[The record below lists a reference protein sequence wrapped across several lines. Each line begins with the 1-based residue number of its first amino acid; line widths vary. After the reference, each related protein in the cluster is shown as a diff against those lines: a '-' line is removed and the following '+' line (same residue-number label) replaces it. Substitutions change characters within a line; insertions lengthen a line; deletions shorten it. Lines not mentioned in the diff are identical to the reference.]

1 MAFVTYWTARPAGL
15 AAASTVRRIATVHE
29 TQALANARAAA
40 AGRVLIDNVDSPAE
54 TAYVGAVSDDADPGW
69 WLVASGAGAG
79 AATATPPAD
88 ALPAGGAELAAW
100 RRRLHAAWRLY
111 CDSAGHPATARQGWW
126 SRIAGSDQALVAT
139 DRWAYSQIALG
150 DVIAS
155 GGVAALGTAVL
166 REAAVAHVETAIS
179 TLGRFWYGVMAGNAT
194 KRGEWAGGSVA
205 AGARL
210 YTDLFSSVYAIRTAD
225 GTWTQLG
232 ARMPAGFQ
240 PDTEILR

>member
-1 MAFVTYWTARPAGL
+1 MAFVTYWTARPAAL
-15 AAASTVRRIATVHE
+15 AATSGVRRIATVHA
-29 TQALANARAAA
+29 TQALANARALAQA
-40 AGRVLIDNVDSPAE
+40 DE
-54 TAYVGAVSDDADPGW
+54 TAYVGAVSDDVDPGW

-88 ALPAGGAELAAW
+88 ALPAGGADLADW

-111 CDSAGHPATARQGWW
+111 CDGARNPASARQDWW
-126 SRIAGSDQALVAT
+126 PRISGSDQALVAT

-179 TLGRFWYGVMAGNAT
+179 TLGRIWYGVMASDAA
-194 KRGEWAGGSVA
+194 KRGRWARGSVA
-205 AGARL
+205 ARAVI
-210 YTDLFSSVYAIRTAD
+210 YSDLFSPAWAIRAAD
-225 GTWTQLG
+225 GTWTAVG
-232 ARMPAGFQ
+232 ASVPDGFE
-240 PDTEILR
+240 PDSETLR

>member
-1 MAFVTYWTARPAGL
+1 MAFATYWTSRPAGL

-40 AGRVLIDNVDSPAE
+40 EAAE

-79 AATATPPAD
+79 AATATLPAD
-88 ALPAGGAELAAW
+88 ALPAGGADLAAW

-111 CDSAGHPATARQGWW
+111 CDSAGNPATARQGWW
-126 SRIAGSDQALVAT
+126 SRIAGDDQALVAT
-139 DRWAYSQIALG
+139 DRWAYAQIALG

-155 GGVAALGTAVL
+155 GGVAALATTAQ
-166 REAAVAHVETAIS
+166 REAVIAHLETSVA
-179 TLGRFWYGVMAGNAT
+179 TLGRVWYGVMSGDARL
-194 KRGEWAGGSVA
+194 RGDWAGGSVA
-205 AGARL
+205 AGVRL
-210 YTDLFSSVYAIRTAD
+210 YSDLVTAQYAVRNAD

-240 PDTEILR
+240 PDSETLR